1 MISVWRIT
9 KKKHVKTALT
19 GEGARL
25 YGGRWNSK
33 GKSVIYTSESRALA
47 VVEMLVHLD
56 NPSPLPSYVVLEVQ
70 IDETLVQEIDRAA
83 LPNNW
88 RAEPP
93 PKCIRSIGDEW
104 IDARPSAVLRVP
116 SAVIEGDFN
125 YLLNPAHRDFPKLIF
140 SDAKSFRFD
149 KRLK

>member
-1 MISVWRIT
+1 MISAWRII

-25 YGGRWNSK
+25 YGGRWNNK

-47 VVEMLVHLD
+47 VAEMLVHLD
-56 NPSPLPSYVVLEVQ
+56 NSSPLPSYVVLEVQ
-70 IDETLVQEIDRAA
+70 IDETLVQEIDIAA

-93 PKCIRSIGDEW
+93 PKRIRSIGDEW
-104 IDARPSAVLRVP
+104 IDARASAVLRVP

-125 YLLNPAHRDFPKLIF
+125 YLLNPTHPDFPKLKF
-140 SDAKSFRFD
+140 SDAKRFRFD